1 MSTSSLSGRDFA
13 STFDTTYDP
22 AAGLRH
28 GGASDRIRDRLVRE
42 EIIRLK
48 RQGWAPATI
57 VNLLPFPLA
66 VNLGDLGWLAVPA
79 CEPGQVYARHVIR
92 DFRISMRD
100 LGDGNFNP
108 VSVLPNELAQE
119 VQRAYAET
127 GGVLILEGDAEPS
140 SMKLS
145 EAREHLGHWHRRE
158 YQKAVDAWARYRQ
171 HKFITERQRD
181 AAHALLALGEI
192 SSLPEWVVLTRE
204 RPAQTLCPACDEEI
218 KPTARLCRFCKFPL
232 DQAWL
237 KAHDF
242 EQEPTTRPT
251 PARPPKIKSAPELE
265 IAKPKPAQLEA

>member
-28 GGASDRIRDRLVRE
+28 GGTSDRIRDRLVRE

-48 RQGWAPATI
+48 RQGWSSATL

-100 LGDGNFNP
+100 LGDGSFNP
-108 VSVLPNELAQE
+108 LSVLPIELAQE
-119 VQRAYAET
+119 VVRAYADT
-127 GGVLILEGDAEPS
+127 GGVFFLEGDAEPS

-145 EAREHLGHWHRRE
+145 EARGHLRHWHRRE

-181 AAHALLALGEI
+181 AAHALLAWGEI
-192 SSLPEWVVLTRE
+192 SSLPEWVSLTRE
-204 RPAQTLCPACDEEI
+204 RPAPTLCPACGEEI
-218 KPTARLCRFCKFPL
+218 KPTARLCRYCKFPL
-232 DQAWL
+232 DQDWL
-237 KAHDF
+237 KSHDF
-242 EQEPTTRPT
+242 NPEPE
-251 PARPPKIKSAPELE
+251 ARSATVRSKKTAPDPEIKEAH
-265 IAKPKPAQLEA
+265 AKSPQTES